1 MKQLYLLTVR
11 ITIILGILS
20 YLVTVGIAF
29 IGHGFVIGVLSA
41 SLPLL
46 SNAYWAIS
54 LWESTEAFHIYY
66 VNSQIALLILILLS
80 VALHRLSRK

>member
-1 MKQLYLLTVR
+1 MKQLYLITVR

-54 LWESTEAFHIYY
+54 LWESTEAFHFYY

-80 VALHRLSRK
+80 VALNKLSRK

>member
-11 ITIILGILS
+11 ITILLGILS

-80 VALHRLSRK
+80 VALNKLSRK